1 MLEKAVFHGRVHLGN
16 TVAHAEIANGS
27 RGVAAA
33 AQAADGGHS
42 RVVPAADI
50 TAFDECAQL
59 AFAHDRVVDAEAGEL
74 DLTRLCGQRDVVDN
88 PIVQRAVILKFE
100 RTQRVRDVLHG
111 VLDGVRE
118 VVHRVDAPFGTGAM
132 VRHVVDAVDDR
143 VAHIEVA
150 GSEVNLCTERHSAV
164 FKLAGAHAGKQVETL
179 LHRTVTVRALR
190 RGGEVAAHFTH
201 LVRRELANIGKALFD
216 ELYGAVVHIFKIIG
230 SIVEAVF
237 PIVAEPVDIFLDGI
251 DVLHVF
257 LCGVRVV
264 HAQVTDAVKALC
276 GAEIDV
282 DRLGVADVQV
292 AVRLRRET
300 GVHLHA
306 FAAAALCEVFYNKII
321 DKTAADLLGD
331 RFVFDLFTH
340 NLSIP
345 FLISGFSSCFM
356 RSRSFEGRAVNGAA
370 PPLCRARREFP

>member
-1 MLEKAVFHGRVHLGN
+1 MN
-16 TVAHAEIANGS
+16 
-27 RGVAAA
+27 
-33 AQAADGGHS
+33 
-42 RVVPAADI
+42 
-50 TAFDECAQL
+50 
-59 AFAHDRVVDAEAGEL
+59 
-74 DLTRLCGQRDVVDN
+74 
-88 PIVQRAVILKFE
+88 
-100 RTQRVRDVLHG
+100 
-111 VLDGVRE
+111 
-118 VVHRVDAPFGTGAM
+118 
-132 VRHVVDAVDDR
+132 
-143 VAHIEVA
+143 
-150 GSEVNLCTERHSAV
+150 
-164 FKLAGAHAGKQVETL
+164 
-179 LHRTVTVRALR
+179 
-190 RGGEVAAHFTH
+190 
-201 LVRRELANIGKALFD
+201 
-216 ELYGAVVHIFKIIG
+216 
-230 SIVEAVF
+230 
-237 PIVAEPVDIFLDGI
+237 IFLDGI

-264 HAQVTDAVKALC
+264 HAQVTDAVKSLC